1 MRAKPEHIGK
11 IHLVFDVEN
20 LSCKTNGHVLSFA
33 CVMFHADEGW
43 LEHVS
48 FSLKQERGK
57 PNGFI
62 DPDTV
67 KWWIM
72 QALQNPEAAM
82 ETFNVLRPDGE
93 SWSVDVAACQFGKW
107 LKEILSN
114 YIGPDPEETEL
125 TAVDF
130 VRDAKLTQNGRPD
143 YFAALDL
150 QVWGHAPRVDII
162 QLEKTLFGG
171 EDKGPWDFRQENDTR
186 TLMKRWSRLRPGEGG
201 LWELADAQAAVH
213 CPLAQHTAVRDAYR
227 QAYMV
232 IIDHGWLER
241 FPRLKP
247 EYE

>member
-1 MRAKPEHIGK
+1 MKAKPEHFGK

-20 LSCKTNGHVLSFA
+20 LSCMTNGHLLSFA

-43 LEHVS
+43 MEHVS

-57 PNGFI
+57 PNGHI

-82 ETFNVLRPDGE
+82 ETFNITRPDDDT
-93 SWSVDVAACQFGKW
+93 WSIDDAAFQFGKW
-107 LKEILSN
+107 LGEILID
-114 YIGPDPEETEL
+114 YVEPYPEK
-125 TAVDF
+125 VDF
-130 VRDAKLTQNGRPD
+130 ARRTKLTRNGRPD

-150 QVWGHAPRVDII
+150 QVWGHAPRVDIL

-171 EDKGPWDFRQENDTR
+171 EGKGPWDFRQENDTR

-201 LWELADAQAAVH
+201 LWELADAQAEVR
-213 CPLAQHTAVRDAYR
+213 CPLAQHTAIRDAYR

-247 EYE
+247 EHE

>member
-43 LEHVS
+43 MEHVR
-48 FSLKQERGK
+48 FSLKQERGA

-67 KWWIM
+67 KWWIT
-72 QALQNPEAAM
+72 QALQNPDAAID
-82 ETFNVLRPDGE
+82 TFSILRSDSDTLTPSAAKDQFLAWVRENIKEYVVDDG
-93 SWSVDVAACQFGKW
+93 K
-107 LKEILSN
+107 
-114 YIGPDPEETEL
+114 P
-125 TAVDF
+125 AVW
-130 VRDAKLTQNGRPD
+130 DADKSPWHWWFSQLE
-143 YFAALDL
+143 L

-162 QLEKTLFGG
+162 QLEKTLWNG
-171 EDKGPWDFRQENDTR
+171 EGKAPWGFRDENDTR
-186 TLMKRWSRLRPGEGG
+186 TLMNRWKRLRPGEGG
-201 LWELADAQAAVH
+201 LWELADAQAEAR
-213 CPLAQHTAVRDAYR
+213 CPLAQHAAIRDAYR

-241 FPRLKP
+241 FPRLKSEP
-247 EYE
+247 VIP